1 MLPPTPGSGAP
12 AGPAPAEAPALRD
25 AYGQFRRLTLLMR
38 PFWIPLLKGMGMGVV
53 VQFLALTTPWT
64 TKILVDQVYP
74 SGDVTLLNVAVGAAL
89 AIGVTG
95 LLLSGIQNYYNLTVN
110 TRLNNAA
117 GLLFFNHLQHLPM
130 RFFEEHRVGELMSRF
145 GDVRRA
151 LQSVARVFQT
161 LFLQGLFL
169 LFVPPFLFLLQWRL
183 ALVALVSIPLTT
195 TVIAFSGGAMRKR
208 WKRSAEAYADLSA
221 FQTEAFTQVRTL
233 KSMGLEGHIFARTRE
248 KLTWAMDVE
257 LRAGG
262 LGQVITSTNGLL
274 GALNTALLTWLGWHY
289 IVSGSMTLGD
299 YIAFSAYSG
308 YLYGPINQMVGLFSE
323 FQQSSVNLGRMF
335 EYLDTAP
342 EQDPQAAYLGEAP
355 PAVHTIERG
364 AVELNDVTFGYA
376 PGKHALDGVSLR
388 MAPGTVTAIVG
399 PSGSGKTSLLR
410 LLTRLEHPDA
420 GEIRIDGVPLSRIP
434 LADLRR
440 QVSVVWQ
447 EYSLFTGTVWDNLT
461 MGMGDVAPE
470 RVYRACRHAQV
481 DDFIRT
487 LPRGYRTTVAE
498 AGMSLSGGQRQRI
511 AIARALVRGAPVLLL
526 DEATANVDM
535 QTEALIL
542 ETLVREYRDHTVVFV
557 THRIS
562 MARHADQVCMLEGGR
577 VAGVGPHAALLRE
590 CEAYQRLHGTVPVAA
605 PPSAAPAVAHFAG
618 VALS

>member
-1 MLPPTPGSGAP
+1 MVPPPTGSGA
-12 AGPAPAEAPALRD
+12 AADPAPAEAPALRD

-38 PFWIPLLKGMGMGVV
+38 PFWLPLLRGMGMGVV
-53 VQFLALTTPWT
+53 VQLLGLAMPWT
-64 TKILVDQVYP
+64 TKVLVDQVYP
-74 SGDVTLLNVAVGAAL
+74 SGNVTLLNVAVGAAL
-89 AIGVTG
+89 AIGATS
-95 LLLSGIQNYYNLTVN
+95 LLLNGVQNYYNLTVN

-130 RFFEEHRVGELMSRF
+130 RFFEENRVGELMSRF

-161 LFLQGLFL
+161 LFLQGLYL
-169 LFVPPFLFLLQWRL
+169 LLVPPFLFLLHWKL
-183 ALVALVSIPLTT
+183 AVVALVSIPLTT
-195 TVIAFSGGAMRKR
+195 AVIALSGGAMRKR

-221 FQTEAFTQVRTL
+221 FQTEAFTQIRTL
-233 KSMGLEGHIFARTRE
+233 KSMGLEGHTFARARD
-248 KLTWAMDVE
+248 KLTRAMDVE

-262 LGQVITSTNGLL
+262 LGQMVTSTNGIL

-299 YIAFSAYSG
+299 YIAFTAYSG

-323 FQQSSVNLGRMF
+323 FQQSAVNLGRMF
-335 EYLDTAP
+335 EYLDGEP
-342 EQDPQAAYLGEAP
+342 EQDPQGAYRGEAP
-355 PAVHTIERG
+355 PAVHTIARG
-364 AVELNDVTFGYA
+364 EVVLEDVVFGYA
-376 PGKHALDGVSLR
+376 PEKRALDGVSLR

-410 LLTRLEHPDA
+410 LLTRLEHA
-420 GEIRIDGVPLSRIP
+420 GGGRILIDGVPVSRIP

-447 EYSLFTGTVWDNLT
+447 EYSLLSGTVWENLT
-461 MGMGDVAPE
+461 LGMGAVPPE
-470 RVYRACRHAQV
+470 RVYRACRHAQA

-487 LPRGYRTTVAE
+487 LPNGYRTTVAE

-511 AIARALVRGAPVLLL
+511 AIARALVRGAPILLL

-535 QTEALIL
+535 ATEARIL

-557 THRIS
+557 THRIA
-562 MARHADQVCMLEGGR
+562 MARHADQVCVLENGR

-590 CEAYQRLHGTVPVAA
+590 CEAYQRLHGGPVSVP
-605 PPSAAPAVAHFAG
+605 AAPAAAPL
-618 VALS
+618 AAAAS